1 MSPLLTV
8 LLLVVAGAFFA
19 FTMVRR
25 VVPLLALRRVDRLDR
40 PGDRLAGLLRFGFG
54 QRRMVDPEELRPG
67 VLHVVIFAAFLVL
80 ALRTVTLFG
89 MGFAEGFHLPLL
101 APTAPLGR
109 LYGFVKD
116 VMVLAALVAA
126 LAFLWRRLVTKPDRI
141 TLSWEGNLILGFIA
155 GLMVTD
161 MMFDGAT
168 LLAHGQ
174 PLSGWEPA
182 GALTAAVYRGLGLSA
197 GAVHALGV
205 AGFWLHLVIILVF
218 GNFLPYGKHFH
229 IITGL
234 PNVYVRALPPASA
247 ALRKL
252 DLESEAA
259 SYGTQNVKDLSWKE
273 GLDVY
278 SCTECG
284 RCQTHC
290 PTYVT
295 GKPLSHKEVN
305 RAIKHH
311 LIDEAPALTALW
323 RAPDAAARESAAAA
337 LPAISTVV
345 PPETFWA
352 CTTCGWCETA
362 CPVLIENIP
371 RLVDMRRYK
380 VLVDS
385 EFPDEAARIFKG
397 IETQGNPW
405 GIGSNRRTE
414 WCEDLAVPRAADG
427 QEFEYLFFVGCAG
440 AFDDRQKKVSR
451 AIVRILREAGVSFAI
466 LGDEETCN
474 GEAARRLGNEYLYQT
489 QAAANVEL
497 LNGYGVKKVLV
508 QCPHCLNTIK
518 NEFPQF
524 GGTYEVVHHTELI
537 ARLVAEGRL
546 KPGRAALLDGQAVTF
561 HDPCYLARHN
571 GVHEAPRQALESAG
585 ARLAEMPRNRRQGFC
600 CGAGGG
606 RMWLEEK
613 LGTRVN
619 QNRIEEAAATLGA
632 AGGIVAVGCPFCLT
646 MLKDG
651 AAETN
656 REETLK
662 VLDVAEIVA
671 SGLPPAAAR
680 AEETAG
686 ASKTPGVE
694 APT

>member
-1 MSPLLTV
+1 MSPVATA
-8 LLLVVAGAFFA
+8 LLLLAAGGFFTW
-19 FTMVRR
+19 TMLRR
-25 VVPLLALRRVDRLDR
+25 VVPLLALRREDRFDR
-40 PGDRLAGLLRFGFG
+40 PGERLAGLLRFGFG
-54 QRRMVDPEELRPG
+54 QRRLVDPEELRPG
-67 VLHVVIFAAFLVL
+67 VLHVFIFAAFVIL

-89 MGFAEGFHLPLL
+89 IGFAEGFHLPLL
-101 APTAPLGR
+101 APDAPLGR
-109 LYGFVKD
+109 AYGFVKD
-116 VMVLAALVAA
+116 VMVLLALVAVA
-126 LAFLWRRLVTKPDRI
+126 GFLWRRLVTKPDRI
-141 TLSWEGNLILGFIA
+141 TLSWEGTLILGFIG

-161 MMFDGAT
+161 MMFDGAGM
-168 LLAHGQ
+168 LARGEAA
-174 PLSGWEPA
+174 SGWAPAASLAAAVYSGLGLGPTAVHAA
-182 GALTAAVYRGLGLSA
+182 GAL
-197 GAVHALGV
+197 
-205 AGFWLHLVIILVF
+205 GFWAHLAIILVF

-234 PNVYVRALPPASA
+234 PDVYLRALPPASS

-252 DLESEAA
+252 DLESEGASFGAA
-259 SYGTQNVKDLSWKE
+259 TVKDLSWKE

-305 RAIKHH
+305 RAVKHH
-311 LIDEAPALTALW
+311 LVEKAPELAALW
-323 RAPDAAARESAAAA
+323 RARDPEAREAAAVA
-337 LPAISTVV
+337 LPPISEVI
-345 PPETFWA
+345 PPATFWA

-362 CPVLIENIP
+362 CPVFIENIP
-371 RLVDMRRYK
+371 RLVDMRRQK
-380 VLVDS
+380 VLVDAD
-385 EFPDEAARIFKG
+385 FPEEAARVFKN

-414 WCEDLAVPRAADG
+414 WCEDLELPRAADG
-427 QEFEYLFFVGCAG
+427 GDHEWLFFVGCAG

-451 AIVRILREAGVSFAI
+451 AIVQILRQAEVSFAI

-474 GEAARRLGNEYLYQT
+474 GEAARRLGNEYLYQM
-489 QAAANVEL
+489 QAAANVEK

-524 GGTYEVVHHTELI
+524 GGHYEVVHHTELI

-546 KPGRAALLDGQAVTF
+546 SPSKAALLDGQPVTF

-571 GVHEAPRQALESAG
+571 GVTEAPRQALAAAG
-585 ARLAEMPRNRRQGFC
+585 ARVQEMPRNRRQGFC

-613 LGTRVN
+613 VGTRIN
-619 QNRIEEAAATLGA
+619 QNRVEEAAATLGP
-632 AGGIVAVGCPFCLT
+632 AGGVVAVGCPFCMT
-646 MLKDG
+646 MLRDG
-651 AAETN
+651 VNETG
-656 REETLK
+656 REEQVR

-671 SGLPPAAAR
+671 SGLVQLAKPA
-680 AEETAG
+680 
-686 ASKTPGVE
+686 KVE
-694 APT
+694 G